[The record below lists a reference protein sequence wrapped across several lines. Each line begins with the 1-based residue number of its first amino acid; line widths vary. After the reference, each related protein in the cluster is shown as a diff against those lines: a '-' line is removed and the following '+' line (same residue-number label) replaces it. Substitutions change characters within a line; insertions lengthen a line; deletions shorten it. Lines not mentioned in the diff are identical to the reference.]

1 MARTT
6 QMGGRGIHWERP
18 ERRPRTVPAGRA
30 SEGQE
35 RPTFL
40 SLFLPLAALAIG
52 SILAVAVI
60 AAALVGLL
68 TLLI

>member
-6 QMGGRGIHWERP
+6 EIRGRGIHWERP
-18 ERRPRTVPAGRA
+18 ERRPRTVPASRV
-30 SEGQE
+30 SEAQE

-52 SILAVAVI
+52 SILAVGVI
-60 AAALVGLL
+60 AAVLVGLV